1 MDGGWQRYFPHGCLD
16 PRPDLHRLSAEW
28 FADAL
33 GRLDEPPLY
42 PVGMDQ
48 PLVVRLLCLPTWRPA
63 CSVRV
68 EPAGL
73 SWQLAARELSGEE
86 AGFDLG
92 GLARRVDRVLAGSE
106 AARVS
111 ELWAYLRLWSLGPA
125 PDGDDVLDG
134 TTYVVEAAERGRY
147 HVAHRAE
154 PEWGDT
160 LGEFADLLVSL
171 AGLAPR

>member
-1 MDGGWQRYFPHGCLD
+1 VGEGWRRYFPPGCLD
-16 PRPDLHRLSAEW
+16 PRPDLHRLSAEH

-42 PVGMDQ
+42 PAGSDQ

-68 EPAGL
+68 EPSGV
-73 SWQLAARELSGEE
+73 SWQLAARELSGKE

-92 GLARRVDRVLAGSE
+92 RLARRVDRVLAGDE

-111 ELWAYLRLWSLGPA
+111 ELWAYLRLWALGPA

-134 TTYVVEAAERGRY
+134 TLYAVEAAERGRY
-147 HVAHRAE
+147 HVARRTE
-154 PEWGDT
+154 PVWGDT
-160 LGEFADLLVSL
+160 LGEFADLLVRL